1 MPFFTPAK
9 GLPPGMKVVTVVGAR
24 PQFIKCAP
32 VSRELRQFA
41 VEVLIHT
48 GQHYDNNM
56 SGAFFR
62 ELDLPLPDYNLGV
75 GSGSHALQSAEMLKG
90 IEAVLVAEQ
99 PDAVVVYG
107 DTNSTLAGAL
117 AAAKLHIPVAHIEAG
132 LRSFN
137 RRMPEEINRVVTDHV
152 SSLLFCPS
160 ETAVANLSREG
171 IRKGVTCVG
180 DVMYDALLHNIRSA
194 ETHSMVLTQLQVQR
208 KGYFLATVHRAENT
222 DDPARLRAVLSALEA
237 IGLNQPVVW
246 PMHPRT
252 RDILASHDIEYRGNS
267 GLRVIDPLPYLDM
280 LLLEQQAIA
289 ILTDSGGV
297 QKEAFWLGVPCVTL
311 REESEWVETVQ
322 TGWNTLVGTD
332 SARILAAVAE
342 RPPSARPEFMYGTGN
357 SAKAIVSELL
367 SANLPS
373 LG

>member
-1 MPFFTPAK
+1 
-9 GLPPGMKVVTVVGAR
+9 MKVVTVVGAR

-32 VSRELRQFA
+32 VSRELRQSA
-41 VEVLIHT
+41 VEILIHT
-48 GQHYDNNM
+48 GQHYDDNM
-56 SGAFFR
+56 SEAFFR
-62 ELDLPLPDYNLGV
+62 ELSLPLADYNLGV
-75 GSGSHALQSAEMLKG
+75 GSGSHAVQSAEMLKG
-90 IEAVLVAEQ
+90 IEAILVAER

-117 AAAKLHIPVAHIEAG
+117 AAAKLRIPVAHIEAG

-137 RRMPEEINRVVTDHV
+137 RQMPEEINRVVTDHV

-160 ETAVANLSREG
+160 KTAVTNLSREG
-171 IRKGVTCVG
+171 IRTGVTCVG
-180 DVMYDALLHNIRSA
+180 DVMFDALLQNIRSA
-194 ETHSMVLTQLQVQR
+194 EVCSGVLTRLQLQP
-208 KGYFLATVHRAENT
+208 KEYFLATVHRAENT

-237 IGLNQPVVW
+237 ISVNHPVVW

-252 RDILASHDIEYRGNS
+252 RHTLAAHDIECGRHG
-267 GLRVIDPLPYLDM
+267 GLRVIDPVSYLDM
-280 LLLEQQAIA
+280 LLLEKHAVA

-332 SARILAAVAE
+332 STRILAAVA
-342 RPPSARPEFMYGTGN
+342 RPHPPSVRPEVLYGTGN
-357 SAKAIVSELL
+357 SARAIVRELL
-367 SANLPS
+367 SSQMAP
-373 LG
+373 